1 MEAVRLPASHVYPHP
16 EARTLDA
23 RKVAAIAESVR
34 EVGLLSPIIVREAKK
49 LRNGVKAEAWE
60 IVAGH
65 HRYEACAVHLRW
77 EEVPCVVVD
86 TTDLLAE
93 LMSIDENLCRAELS
107 PAEAAYQT
115 ARRKEVYEAL
125 HPETK
130 AEAFKGNQYT
140 GKVAMDNLSAATFA
154 DSTSASTGRDPR
166 SVRRD
171 AARGEALG
179 EDLKRIPGTS
189 LDKGVELDALAKLPP
204 EEREEIVSRAQRG
217 ERVSARRPTS
227 ADAGRLNDHEAEERE
242 FAALESAWN
251 KARPSARERFR
262 LEVIDGPVMDRGRFR

>member
-16 EARTLDA
+16 EARALDA

-34 EVGLLSPIIVREAKK
+34 EVGLLSPIIVREAMK

-130 AEAFKGNQYT
+130 HG
-140 GKVAMDNLSAATFA
+140 VAGASTRWDAVDNLSTASFA
-154 DSTSASTGRDPR
+154 DSTASSTGRDPR

-179 EDLKRIPGTS
+179 DDLKRIPGTS

-227 ADAGRLNDHEAEERE
+227 VDDGRLNDHDAEERE